1 MSVTRKDRG
10 TWVVGDMEIIDALT
24 VGGAFTITGGITIAG
39 DFEIGESGDGSDL
52 KAWGDTAGYYMTW
65 DADADTNGGLI
76 VIGTTD
82 LTGNLTVDGT
92 LVSIDGA
99 TSVRGI
105 SAGFTSL
112 ESPANRFG
120 SDAAVYMQVA
130 TTATTGVTAITH
142 TGSGPTVTW
151 TANSFSF
158 VGAFSADSA
167 STAVVDG
174 ATSFR
179 GISAG
184 FTSLEAPNVR
194 FGVNATEYMDVAV
207 TATTGA
213 VAITHTGSGPA
224 VTWTADS
231 FGLTGDV
238 TITPTVTGIDIGSA
252 SSYGISLLGTYENAI
267 RITMSK
273 ATTAQAG
280 VRLLN
285 TYTAVDGYHLG
296 LMGAVIIAPT
306 GGTGYG
312 GAIGVFGEANI
323 QGIHT
328 GGTNYSFGVRGTLQL
343 NDTTVIND
351 GSSIFG
357 AINAS
362 MKDNATPTLTAG
374 HICGIYVENLIDAD
388 LSAITGISSMIYI
401 ANNSSATCTVDSA
414 IYLYGPK
421 VTYFAQIYDGT
432 VSGCI
437 ASSAGAS
444 SGKYIVVDVDGVDYK
459 IELLANA

>member
-1 MSVTRKDRG
+1 MTTALKGRG
-10 TWVVGDMEIIDALT
+10 EYVMGSAHN
-24 VGGAFTITGGITIAG
+24 GAVAG
-39 DFEIGESGDGSDL
+39 Y
-52 KAWGDTAGYYMTW
+52 KAWW
-65 DADADTNGGLI
+65 DQDADTNGTFYFGANTKGIDFIAYGATTGNYLHWDNSADDLLLVGTSTQLAVAGDTDSSSITTGSLRTAGGLG
-76 VIGTTD
+76 VVKTLYVGTGAD
-82 LTGNLTVDGT
+82 ITGNLAVDGVT
-92 LVSIDGA
+92 VVLDGS
-99 TSVRGI
+99 TSVRGV
-105 SAGFTSL
+105 SAAFNSL
-112 ESPANRFG
+112 ESPDNRFG
-120 SDAAVYMQVA
+120 SDADVYMSIA
-130 TTATTGVTAITH
+130 TTATTGITAITH
-142 TGSGPTVTW
+142 TGTTPT
-151 TANSFSF
+151 
-158 VGAFSADSA
+158 
-167 STAVVDG
+167 
-174 ATSFR
+174 
-179 GISAG
+179 
-184 FTSLEAPNVR
+184 
-194 FGVNATEYMDVAV
+194 
-207 TATTGA
+207 
-213 VAITHTGSGPA
+213 

-231 FGLTGDV
+231 FLFVGDTSITSAVTGLT
-238 TITPTVTGIDIGSA
+238 IGSA
-252 SSYGISLLGTYENAI
+252 SSYGISLIGTYENAI
-267 RITMSK
+267 RITMEK

-296 LMGAVIIAPT
+296 LMGAVIIAPA
-306 GGTGYG
+306 GGTGYA

-343 NDTTVIND
+343 NDTTEIND

-388 LSAITGISSMIYI
+388 LSAMTGISSMVYI

-437 ASSAGAS
+437 AASAGAAN
-444 SGKYIVVDVDGVDYK
+444 GKYITFDVDGVPMK
-459 IELLANA
+459 VALLADS